1 MDEDERQSPEGPT
14 HRWAMDVL
22 LVCATDPPA
31 GELRQAADAV
41 EAASVADEAGQPLIS
56 LDTEAPDAGTAVERL
71 QARAQR
77 LVEQLSPYGCAIERT
92 SRLQDRS
99 APLEPT
105 QAGSLAE

>member
-1 MDEDERQSPEGPT
+1 MDDAGRQPVDVSS

-31 GELRQAADAV
+31 AELRRAVNAV
-41 EAASVADEAGQPLIS
+41 EAAAVADEAGQPLITVET
-56 LDTEAPDAGTAVERL
+56 DAPDAASAVEDL

-77 LVEQLSPYGCAIERT
+77 LVDRLAEYGCSVERT
-92 SRLQDRS
+92 SRLRDRS
-99 APLEPT
+99 ILAEPP